1 MMPENGNAIDK
12 INMIRSLLDKLVDA
26 HGRAKC
32 GYIYII
38 DDFLEKIAS
47 DVLIMEEQIKDLTKA
62 QEIKMEGEIE
72 DGNR

>member
-1 MMPENGNAIDK
+1 MPENSSTVDK
-12 INMIRSLLDKLVDA
+12 INTARSLLDRLVDA
-26 HGRAKC
+26 QGRAKC

-38 DDFLEKIAS
+38 DDFLEKAAK
-47 DVLIMEEQIKDLTKA
+47 DVLIMEEQLKDLTKA